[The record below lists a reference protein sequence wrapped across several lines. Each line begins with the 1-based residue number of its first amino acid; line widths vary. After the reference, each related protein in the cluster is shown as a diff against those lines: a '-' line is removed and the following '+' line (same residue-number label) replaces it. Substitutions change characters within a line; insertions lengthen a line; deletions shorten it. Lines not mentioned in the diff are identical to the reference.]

1 MGTVT
6 PREQFLIRV
15 LNSITDP
22 LVIYD
27 RNYRIVM
34 ANQALMTIYHRE
46 PEQLMGRLCYEV
58 FHGRSA
64 VCEECHIQDVFQ
76 SGESQMRE
84 KVIRLP
90 NGRLRHFEI
99 HAYPVRDAGGDVIQA
114 IEHSRDISERKNL
127 EHRIKASDERYQIIV
142 ETAKEGIFCVDDEA
156 RVTFAN
162 RRLAGMLGY
171 SPDEIMGQSVFDL
184 MGEGSMA
191 VLKYQLDRRR
201 KGISDVYEL
210 NFKNREGTCLV
221 GMISAAPLMV
231 NDTFLGSVG
240 IVTDITHM
248 KRVESE
254 LRSAKEFSEKI
265 VNNITDNLIVVDPG
279 THRIAQAN
287 TSFLARVGLD
297 AEKVLGEPCYAV
309 MLGRKTPC
317 WEDGIHCPVRESA
330 VMKRPAQC
338 DKVHF
343 NAEGQERMLQI
354 LTYPLIDSGG
364 HVELIIRMERDVTE
378 KRRMEEALAFRSKE
392 LQKTQHQMETLFE
405 ISRRASAEDSLQELI
420 HSLHDFAEGIFPDSD
435 PLFLILDADS
445 DRFLPFEE
453 CRPDVVEPLR
463 GLHQRMEKVGLASEF
478 VRHLRS
484 TKDPQVVTSTDG
496 TNVHPFFKAVAEIY
510 PSWFGLP
517 IFVQQ
522 HCIGYFL
529 LGSHACTNY
538 SRENLR
544 FFHALFA
551 QVAGHIR
558 HLVLYDSE
566 INRIR
571 DRSPEKISHGELIGQ
586 SEKMIKIYDLIDLVA
601 MSDTTVLIT
610 GENGTGKELVA
621 LAIHKQNYRRKGPFM
636 VANCSAYSPNLLES
650 ELFGHEKGAFTGA
663 IRQKKGRIERAQE
676 GTLFLDEI
684 GDISLAT
691 QVLLL
696 RFLQDRRFERVGGEE
711 TIEANVRILAATNRD
726 LRRGVEE
733 GRFREDL
740 YYRLNVFSIHMPPLR
755 ERKED
760 IPLLSR
766 HFLKKFCLKEGK
778 KIQEIS
784 SDAMKVLMDY
794 NWPGNVRQLENALS
808 YAVII
813 SQEETI
819 KRKHMPPFLLKGAA
833 GEPVRISLSENE
845 RVLVLQA
852 LEESN
857 WNKHDAARRLQLSRS
872 TLYSKIRRYGLGK
885 RAATGG

>member
-1 MGTVT
+1 MVTV
-6 PREQFLIRV
+6 PSNDLFLIRV

-46 PEQLMGRLCYEV
+46 PEQLMGRHCYEV

-90 NGRLRHFEI
+90 NGRLSHFEI
-99 HAYPVRDAGGDVIQA
+99 HAYPVKDAGGDVIQA
-114 IEHSRDISERKNL
+114 IEHGRDISERKNL
-127 EHRIKASDERYQIIV
+127 EHRIKASDERYQTIV
-142 ETAKEGIFCVDDEA
+142 ETAREGIFFVDDEA

-171 SPDEIMGQSVFDL
+171 SPDEIMGQTLFDL

-191 VLKYQLDRRR
+191 VVKDQLDRRR

-210 NFKNREGTCLV
+210 NFKNKEGTCLV
-221 GMISAAPLMV
+221 GLISAAPLMV

-240 IVTDITHM
+240 IVTDITRM
-248 KRVESE
+248 KQVESE

-265 VNNITDNLIVVDPG
+265 VNNITENLVVVDPG
-279 THRIAQAN
+279 THRIAQVN

-297 AEKVLGEPCYAV
+297 MEKVVGEPCYAV

-330 VMKRPAQC
+330 AIKRPAQC
-338 DKVHF
+338 DKVYV
-343 NAEGQERMLQI
+343 NAEGQERMLQV
-354 LTYPLIDSGG
+354 LTYPLVDSHGN
-364 HVELIIRMERDVTE
+364 VELIIRMERDVTE
-378 KRRMEEALAFRSKE
+378 KRKMEEALTFRSKE
-392 LQKTQHQMETLFE
+392 LQKTQHQLETLFE

-435 PLFLILDADS
+435 PLFLILDPDS
-445 DRFLPFEE
+445 DRFLPLEE

-463 GLHQRMEKVGLASEF
+463 GLHQRMEKAGLASEF

-484 TKDPQVVTSTDG
+484 TKDPQVVTSADG
-496 TNVHPFFKAVAEIY
+496 KNVHPFFNAVAEIY

-538 SRENLR
+538 SREDLR

-571 DRSPEKISHGELIGQ
+571 DQSPEKISHGELIGQ

-601 MSDTTVLIT
+601 MSDATVLIT

-711 TIEANVRILAATNRD
+711 TIEANVRVLAATNRD

-733 GRFREDL
+733 GRLREDL

-784 SDAMKVLMDY
+784 SEAMKALMDY

-819 KRKHMPPFLLKGAA
+819 KRKHMPPFLKETG
-833 GEPVRISLSENE
+833 GEPARISLSENE
-845 RVLVLQA
+845 RGLILQA

>member
-1 MGTVT
+1 MDPVST
-6 PREQFLIRV
+6 REQFLNKI

-27 RNYRIVM
+27 RNFRIVM
-34 ANQALMTIYHRE
+34 GNQALVGIYHRE
-46 PEQLMGRLCYEV
+46 PEQLMGRHCYEV

-64 VCEECHIQDVFQ
+64 VCEECHIQDVFR

-99 HAYPVRDAGGDVIQA
+99 HAYPVKDAGGDVIQA
-114 IEHSRDISERKNL
+114 IEHGRDISERKNL
-127 EHRIKASDERYQIIV
+127 EHRIKASDDRYQAVV
-142 ETAKEGIFCVDDEA
+142 ETAREGIFFLDDEA

-162 RRLAGMLGY
+162 GRLAGMLGY
-171 SPDEIMGQSVFDL
+171 SPDEIMGQSLFDL

-191 VLKYQLDRRR
+191 VVKDQLDLRREG
-201 KGISDVYEL
+201 KSDVYEL
-210 NFKNREGTCLV
+210 NFKNKEGTSLV
-221 GMISAAPLMV
+221 GLISATPLMA
-231 NDTFLGSVG
+231 NNTFLGSVG
-240 IVTDITHM
+240 IVTDITRM
-248 KRVESE
+248 KQVESE

-265 VNNITDNLIVVDPG
+265 VNNITDQLVVIDPG

-287 TSFLARVGLD
+287 TSFLARVGLPM
-297 AEKVLGEPCYAV
+297 EKVVGEPCYAV

-330 VMKRPAQC
+330 AIKRPAQC
-338 DKVHF
+338 NKVYP
-343 NAEGQERMLQI
+343 NAEGQERMLRV
-354 LTYPLIDSGG
+354 LTYPLVDSRGK
-364 HVELIIRMERDVTE
+364 VELILLMERDITE
-378 KRRMEEALAFRSKE
+378 KRKMEEALAFRSKE
-392 LQKTQHQMETLFE
+392 LQTSQHQLETLFE

-420 HSLHDFAEGIFPDSD
+420 HTLHDFVEGIFHDSD
-435 PLFLILDADS
+435 PLFLILDGDS
-445 DRFLPFEE
+445 DRFLPLEG

-463 GLHQRMEKVGLASEF
+463 GLQQRMEKAGLASEF

-484 TKDPQVVTSTDG
+484 TKDPQVVTSADG
-496 TNVHPFFKAVAEIY
+496 KNVHPFFNAVAEIY
-510 PSWFGLP
+510 PSWFGIP
-517 IFVQQ
+517 IFVGQ

-529 LGSHACTNY
+529 LGSNACTNY
-538 SRENLR
+538 SREDLR

-551 QVAGHIR
+551 QTAGHIR
-558 HLVLYDSE
+558 HFVLHDSE
-566 INRIR
+566 IHRIR
-571 DRSPEKISHGELIGQ
+571 DHSPETISHGGLIGQ
-586 SEKMIKIYDLIDLVA
+586 SEKMIKVFDLIDLVA
-601 MSDTTVLIT
+601 MSDATVLIT

-696 RFLQDRRFERVGGEE
+696 RFLQDHRFERVGGEE
-711 TIEANVRILAATNRD
+711 TIEANVRVLAATNRD
-726 LRRGVEE
+726 LRRAVKE
-733 GRFREDL
+733 GRLREDL
-740 YYRLNVFSIHMPPLR
+740 YYRLNVFSIHLPPLR
-755 ERKED
+755 DRKED

-784 SDAMKVLMDY
+784 SDAMKALMDY

-813 SQEETI
+813 SKEETI
-819 KRKHMPPFLLKGAA
+819 KRKHMPPFLKETG
-833 GEPVRISLSENE
+833 GEPARVSLSENE
-845 RVLVLQA
+845 RGLILQA

-885 RAATGG
+885 RAASG

>member
-1 MGTVT
+1 
-6 PREQFLIRV
+6 L
-15 LNSITDP
+15 
-22 LVIYD
+22 
-27 RNYRIVM
+27 
-34 ANQALMTIYHRE
+34 
-46 PEQLMGRLCYEV
+46 
-58 FHGRSA
+58 
-64 VCEECHIQDVFQ
+64 
-76 SGESQMRE
+76 
-84 KVIRLP
+84 
-90 NGRLRHFEI
+90 
-99 HAYPVRDAGGDVIQA
+99 
-114 IEHSRDISERKNL
+114 
-127 EHRIKASDERYQIIV
+127 
-142 ETAKEGIFCVDDEA
+142 
-156 RVTFAN
+156 
-162 RRLAGMLGY
+162 
-171 SPDEIMGQSVFDL
+171 
-184 MGEGSMA
+184 
-191 VLKYQLDRRR
+191 
-201 KGISDVYEL
+201 
-210 NFKNREGTCLV
+210 
-221 GMISAAPLMV
+221 
-231 NDTFLGSVG
+231 
-240 IVTDITHM
+240 
-248 KRVESE
+248 
-254 LRSAKEFSEKI
+254 
-265 VNNITDNLIVVDPG
+265 
-279 THRIAQAN
+279 
-287 TSFLARVGLD
+287 
-297 AEKVLGEPCYAV
+297 
-309 MLGRKTPC
+309 
-317 WEDGIHCPVRESA
+317 
-330 VMKRPAQC
+330 
-338 DKVHF
+338 
-343 NAEGQERMLQI
+343 
-354 LTYPLIDSGG
+354 
-364 HVELIIRMERDVTE
+364 
-378 KRRMEEALAFRSKE
+378 
-392 LQKTQHQMETLFE
+392 ETLFE

-435 PLFLILDADS
+435 PLFLILDPDS
-445 DRFLPFEE
+445 DRFLPLEE

-463 GLHQRMEKVGLASEF
+463 GLHQRMEKAGLASEF

-484 TKDPQVVTSTDG
+484 KKDPQVVTSADG
-496 TNVHPFFKAVAEIY
+496 ENVHPFFKAVAEIY

-538 SRENLR
+538 SREDLR

-571 DRSPEKISHGELIGQ
+571 DQSPEKISHGELIGQ

-601 MSDTTVLIT
+601 MSDATVLIT

-621 LAIHKQNYRRKGPFM
+621 LAIHKQNYRRKGPFV

-711 TIEANVRILAATNRD
+711 TIEANVRVLAATNRD

-733 GRFREDL
+733 GRLREDL

-784 SDAMKVLMDY
+784 SDAMKVLMDH

-819 KRKHMPPFLLKGAA
+819 KRKHMPPFLLKEAA
-833 GEPVRISLSENE
+833 GEPARISLSENE
-845 RVLVLQA
+845 RGLILQA

-885 RAATGG
+885 RAATG